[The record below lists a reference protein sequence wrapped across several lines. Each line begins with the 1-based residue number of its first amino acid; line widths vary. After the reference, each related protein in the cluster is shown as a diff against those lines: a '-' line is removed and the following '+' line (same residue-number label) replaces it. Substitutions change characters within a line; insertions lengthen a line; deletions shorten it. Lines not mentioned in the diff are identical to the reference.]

1 MAAETGKPAQAN
13 RKGTALARLKSFLKD
28 RSGNV
33 AVMFALAVIPVISAG
48 GAAVDVSRAMYVKSR
63 LQGALDAAALAVGGQ
78 AHLPPADQRALAQ
91 RYFDANYPAGE
102 IGVPGTLNVTL
113 GERTIDMS
121 ATASVPTTM
130 MRVVGINTMTVDAEV
145 EVTKEM
151 KGLELVLV
159 LDNTGSMAS
168 SGKMTALKNSATDLL
183 QILYNGQP
191 SHERVKIGVVPFDQT
206 VRLPDPGSATTR
218 SWIDQTG
225 ASSVA
230 RLNFDNNRY
239 AWDIYPASPRLAHQL
254 HQSQNWRGCVEARP
268 GGIEY
273 TDTPP
278 TPGQPDTFWVP
289 YFQAD
294 EPDNNSSMHANFSN
308 NYTGD
313 GVANTVAWQD
323 RFRRSAKYAGL
334 NNSGP
339 HRGCEVQPI
348 LDLTTTRG
356 QIQSTINGMDPNAW
370 THIAIGLGWGWRV
383 LSPGQPFTRGGPFN
397 DPDWIKAIVL
407 MTDGVNTIPTTGT
420 PLGSNYTAYGYLS
433 QARLGSSNFG
443 TAINNMNADT
453 ATMCQRI
460 KDAGIRMYTVL
471 LMENDATVRNLMR
484 NCASGT
490 SRFFDSPTTA
500 MMQTAFRA
508 IATELSNL
516 RLSR

>member
-1 MAAETGKPAQAN
+1 MAAKTGKPAEAK
-13 RKGTALARLKSFLKD
+13 RKLSSLARLKSFLTD

-33 AVMFALAVIPVISAG
+33 AVMFALAVIPVITAG
-48 GAAVDVSRAMYVKSR
+48 GAAVDASRAMYVKSR

-78 AHLPPADQRALAQ
+78 AHLPPADQRAMAQ

-113 GERTIDMS
+113 AERTISMS

-130 MRVVGINTMTVDAEV
+130 MRVVGINYMSVDAEV

-159 LDNTGSMAS
+159 LDNTGSMAN
-168 SGKMTALKNSATDLL
+168 SGKMDALKASATDLL
-183 QILYNGQP
+183 QILHNGQP

-206 VRLPDPGSATTR
+206 VRLPNPGSAATR
-218 SWIDQTG
+218 AWIDQAG

-239 AWDIYPASPRLAHQL
+239 AWDILPASPRLGHQL
-254 HQSQNWRGCVEARP
+254 HQSQSWRGCVEARP

-273 TDTPP
+273 TDTAP
-278 TPGQPDTFWVP
+278 TPGQPDTYWVP

-308 NYTGD
+308 NYIGD
-313 GVANTVAWQD
+313 GVANTVAWQT

-334 NNSGP
+334 NNTGP

-348 LDLTTTRG
+348 LDLTTIRSNV
-356 QIQSTINGMDPNAW
+356 QSVINAMSPNAY

-383 LSPGQPFTRGGPFN
+383 LSPSAPFTQGGAFN

-433 QARLGSSNFG
+433 QARLGSSNYN

-453 ATMCQRI
+453 ETMCTRI
-460 KDAGIRMYTVL
+460 KNAGVRMYTIL
-471 LMENDATVRNLMR
+471 LMENNSTVRNLMR

-508 IATELSNL
+508 IASELSNL